1 MSTIINARS
10 PYYIKVEPASGT
22 LSSASMSL
30 YIYSGT
36 FTTDKPASAT
46 YTIAKDI
53 IGTNNYVIYEVTE
66 LIRDYLITEYGAY
79 SIDGVWVE
87 ADITLTKTSGTDP
100 DQNYNYLAFDG
111 YGYFEDGVNPRTST
125 NPAVTK
131 ISSTT
136 TGFSS
141 NKLIDSGQ
149 TFTKTVSVGDSVT
162 NTSTSTNTTITA
174 IDSNTQLS
182 VRDNIF
188 TSPTGGENYTIAD
201 TGNYTPQYLQ
211 SNTKIYFKKGR
222 DIVFPVFAEAEGT
235 ITFTTQDGADVI
247 WNEVDEFWNEYDV
260 LWNAVSSP
268 ITISDTNISEDKIV
282 YIRVAETENL
292 NTGDT
297 IVVAT
302 TKNTP
307 TNYVQSVTITLE
319 EVCEPKYDFLDVV
332 FYNKFGALQIM
343 PFHKKSMISMDS
355 NSESYKRNLMDFV
368 NDPTYNKEKHS
379 VRQFQVTG
387 KEKIQMNSGF
397 IDESFNEVI
406 KQLMLSEQVWVYDG
420 TEVKPI
426 ILDTKSLQFKTSV
439 NDKLINYTFD
449 FSYAFNKVND
459 IR

>member
-131 ISSTT
+131 ISSTATGT
-136 TGFSS
+136 TAY
-141 NKLIDSGQ
+141 KLIDSGQ
-149 TFTKTVSVGDSVT
+149 TFTKTVDVGDT
-162 NTSTSTNTTITA
+162 ITNTTDTTTTIVTG
-174 IDSNTQLS
+174 IDSDTQLA
-182 VRDNIF
+182 VRATNFIESGD
-188 TSPTGGENYTIAD
+188 TYTIAD

-235 ITFTTQDGADVI
+235 VAFTTGGDADVF
-247 WNEVDEFWNEYDV
+247 WNQVDEFWNLYDV
-260 LWNAVSSP
+260 NWSNVLTP
-268 ITISDTNISEDKIV
+268 ITISDTNVSEDKIV
-282 YIRVAETENL
+282 YIRLTPTTDL
-292 NTGDT
+292 NTGDVIT
-297 IVVAT
+297 VST
-302 TKNTP
+302 TKS
-307 TNYVQSVTITLE
+307 NYTQSVTITLE

>member
-10 PYYIKVEPASGT
+10 PYYIKVEPVSGT

-46 YTIAKDI
+46 YTISKDI

-87 ADITLTKTSGTDP
+87 ADITLTKTSGSET
-100 DQNYNYLAFDG
+100 QNYDFLAFDG

-131 ISSTT
+131 ISSTATGT
-136 TGFSS
+136 TAY
-141 NKLIDSGQ
+141 KLIDSTQ
-149 TFTKTVSVGDSVT
+149 TFTKTVSVGDT
-162 NTSTSTNTTITA
+162 ITNTTDTTTTIVTG
-174 IDSNTQLS
+174 IDSDTQLA
-182 VRDNIF
+182 VRATNFIESGD
-188 TSPTGGENYTIAD
+188 SYTIAD

-235 ITFTTQDGADVI
+235 VAFTTGGDADVF
-247 WNEVDEFWNEYDV
+247 WNQVDEFWNLYDV
-260 LWNAVSSP
+260 NWSNVLTP
-268 ITISDTNISEDKIV
+268 ITIGDTNVSEDKIV
-282 YIRVAETENL
+282 YIRLTPTTDL
-292 NTGDT
+292 NTGDVIT
-297 IVVAT
+297 IST
-302 TKNTP
+302 TKS
-307 TNYVQSVTITLE
+307 NYTQSVTITLE

-387 KEKIQMNSGF
+387 KEKIQMNTGF

-426 ILDTKSLQFKTSV
+426 ILDTKSLQFKTSL